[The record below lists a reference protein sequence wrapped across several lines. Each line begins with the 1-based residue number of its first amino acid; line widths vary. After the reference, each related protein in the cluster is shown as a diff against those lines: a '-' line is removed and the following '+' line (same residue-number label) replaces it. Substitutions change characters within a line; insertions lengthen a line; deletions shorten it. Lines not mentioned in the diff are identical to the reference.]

1 MLKRNGMISA
11 LCFIGFLAAEA
22 PHISV
27 AEALVLVSILFR
39 AGNTSFCLSSIA
51 ASGCSISRIWVNEM
65 LSGSRFFCGT
75 GSCDRHRRV
84 RADLV
89 DIHSFYCAV
98 CGPSPLGNKDT

>member
-27 AEALVLVSILFR
+27 AEALVLVSILFFVPGILPFVFRQSQLR
-39 AGNTSFCLSSIA
+39 AAQSLESGLMKCYPA
-51 ASGCSISRIWVNEM
+51 AA
-65 LSGSRFFCGT
+65 FCGT